1 MEKKLWLRLSIYAV
15 IIVMLCGL
23 VFAIAQN
30 DKKLLAGYD
39 SSSVVTTAPP
49 ATEKPAQTE
58 QQTAATTA
66 PQQSSD
72 SLSFDTVEQAEEY
85 IADYARKKGYDF
97 NDYPEKLIEL
107 TVKDKTAIPFVL
119 DYPEEIKKP
128 HSSTVDEVELN
139 NGIPL
144 FLQWDSRWGYHEF
157 KNGVVALD
165 GCGATCLSMAAMYL
179 TGDTSLT
186 PDSIADYAADNGYFV
201 DGSGTSWDLFTS
213 GVKHYGLKSKTVAKS
228 ESALKSA
235 LDGGS
240 PVIASVSAGDFTK
253 KGHYI
258 VITGYDEKGFK
269 VNDPFSLVNS
279 QKQWS
284 YERLNP
290 QIKAMWK
297 IYK

>member
-1 MEKKLWLRLSIYAV
+1 MEKKLWLRLSLYAV

-66 PQQSSD
+66 PRQSID

-85 IADYARKKGYDF
+85 IADYARQKGYDF

-128 HSSTVDEVELN
+128 HSSTVDKVEL
-139 NGIPL
+139 
-144 FLQWDSRWGYHEF
+144 
-157 KNGVVALD
+157 
-165 GCGATCLSMAAMYL
+165 SMP
-179 TGDTSLT
+179 T
-186 PDSIADYAADNGYFV
+186 PHKDV
-201 DGSGTSWDLFTS
+201 L
-213 GVKHYGLKSKTVAKS
+213 
-228 ESALKSA
+228 
-235 LDGGS
+235 
-240 PVIASVSAGDFTK
+240 
-253 KGHYI
+253 
-258 VITGYDEKGFK
+258 
-269 VNDPFSLVNS
+269 
-279 QKQWS
+279 
-284 YERLNP
+284 
-290 QIKAMWK
+290 M
-297 IYK
+297 